1 MIITQWIENYQQRRW
16 IKAWLN
22 SPQIKNT
29 QVFLSK
35 IYQGVNAHLVSL
47 DARKAQG
54 ITDVAYTYG
63 EIDFFSFA
71 AALKVCEPQ
80 SGEIFYDIGAGAGKT
95 VLASALLYDFAKV
108 RGIESLDALY
118 QLSLKQLDLFIKNI
132 KQYKYFAK
140 RNFDIEFYSQ
150 NLLETPF
157 EEADIVF
164 INASCYIDD
173 FWLGIHKKI
182 DQLKVGSRIILASKR
197 LKGEQYALID
207 AQMAVT
213 SWGSSSVFIYKKIA

>member
-1 MIITQWIENYQQRRW
+1 MTIKQWIEKYQQKRW

-29 QVFLSK
+29 QIFLSK
-35 IYQGVNAHLVSL
+35 IYHDVNAHLVSL
-47 DARKAQG
+47 NERKTQG

-80 SGEIFYDIGAGAGKT
+80 SGEVFYDIGAGAGKT
-95 VLASALLYDFAKV
+95 VFASALLYDFAKT
-108 RGIESLDALY
+108 RGIESLAALY
-118 QLSLKQLDLFIKNI
+118 QLSLKQLDLFFKNI

-150 NLLETPF
+150 NLLDISF

-164 INASCYIDD
+164 INATCYIDD
-173 FWLGIHKKI
+173 FWLAINDKI
-182 DQLKVGSRIILASKR
+182 DQLKVGARIILASKR
-197 LKGEQYALID
+197 LKGEQYVLID

-213 SWGSSSVFIYKKIA
+213 SWGTNSVFIYKKIA

>member
-1 MIITQWIENYQQRRW
+1 MKEWIEKYRQKRW

-47 DARKAQG
+47 SARKAQE
-54 ITDVAYTYG
+54 IIDVAYTYG

-95 VLASALLYDFAKV
+95 VFASALLYDFAKT
-108 RGIESLDALY
+108 RGIESLSALY
-118 QLSLKQLDLFIKNI
+118 QLSLKQLDLFIQNV

-140 RNFDIEFYSQ
+140 RNFNIEFYSQ
-150 NLLETPF
+150 NLLDISF

-164 INASCYIDD
+164 INATCYIDD
-173 FWLGIHKKI
+173 FWLAVREKI
-182 DQLKVGSRIILASKR
+182 DQLKVGARIILASKR

-207 AQMAVT
+207 AQIAVT
-213 SWGSSSVFIYKKIA
+213 SWGNSSVFIYKKIA